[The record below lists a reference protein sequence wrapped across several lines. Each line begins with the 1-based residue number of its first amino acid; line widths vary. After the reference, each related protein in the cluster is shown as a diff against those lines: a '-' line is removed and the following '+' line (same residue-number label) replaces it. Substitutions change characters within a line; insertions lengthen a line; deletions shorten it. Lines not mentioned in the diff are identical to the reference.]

1 MLNAMASATP
11 GGSAPTSRQVPRL
24 LGDIVVLGLEQG
36 NGALGRILILVGEAA
51 ARCP

>member
-11 GGSAPTSRQVPRL
+11 GGSAPTRRQVPTR
-24 LGDIVVLGLEQG
+24 LGDIVVLCMEQG
-36 NGALGRILILVGEAA
+36 NGALGRILILVGEPA